1 MVPDGGRHTCA
12 LDGGM
17 TKAGEGD
24 GRRAATAR
32 EKTCVGGM
40 GRYGSL
46 PRLETRMGDSRGS
59 GAAINDD
66 DNVDVSADGGAV
78 VRCRRRRRG
87 GNNERGGAH
96 FPWPCRIEYAGDA
109 NEKTEE
115 RGEEREGRAG
125 NVQDPFS
132 AVFRQ

>member
-1 MVPDGGRHTCA
+1 MCARRRNDEGRGGRWA
-12 LDGGM
+12 AGGDG
-17 TKAGEGD
+17 AGEDVRWWD
-24 GRRAATAR
+24 GAVWIFAEAR
-32 EKTCVGGM
+32 NEN
-40 GRYGSL
+40 GRQ
-46 PRLETRMGDSRGS
+46 PQRS